1 MRLMLWFSILPLALH
16 AAQPERPN
24 ILWITS
30 EDNAAHWL
38 GCYGNQQASTP
49 RLDRLA
55 AEGVLFR
62 QAHANSP
69 VCATA
74 RSTIL
79 TGVYAPALGTQHM
92 RSRHA
97 IPGGILGHAAH
108 LRDAGYYCTNQTKT
122 DYNIKGSDQ
131 RWWDD
136 GSKTAH
142 YNNRGEGQPF
152 FAIFNFTTTH
162 ESSLFPQKRGNGPRR
177 LQPTEVDV
185 PPYLPDLPEVR
196 EDIAVYHD
204 KLSELDSQ
212 VGRLLDEL
220 DEAGLADDT
229 IVFYYSDHAGPLPR
243 GKRYLKQTGVHVPLM
258 VRVPEKWRHLCP
270 FQPGVAVDELVSF
283 VDFAPTLLSLAGVEI
298 PDHMQGRAFLGKRRG
313 PAGDGIFLYADR
325 FDEFYGMRRGWTDGR
340 WKYIRRFTPHLP
352 AAPYSEYQFS
362 MPSWTAWRKAWQDG
376 KLGEAHRRMW
386 EAPQPVEELFDLDA
400 DPWEIDNLAKDPA
413 HAGRLAAMRAK
424 VRDAMVRI
432 KDTGVVPEPMFA
444 KLCGGHPL
452 ADVVGE
458 PEFGHEALV
467 DLAFA
472 ATSGNAD
479 PGLLKNALISED
491 PVKRYW
497 GLLGILLRGGT
508 NGAGG
513 LLDDPHSVI
522 RTLAAETLHAA
533 GEPEAARKALLAE
546 LARDNDE
553 YSMLYLLNA
562 MQRLDM
568 DKHVPDPWVAATL
581 ANPKAGE
588 YAKRYAQR
596 LNASRKRR

>member
-1 MRLMLWFSILPLALH
+1 MLCLPILWLAPLA
-16 AAQPERPN
+16 AEPARPN

-38 GCYGNQQASTP
+38 GCYGNRQASTP

-62 QAHANSP
+62 HAHANSP

-79 TGVYAPALGTQHM
+79 TGVYAPSLGTQHM

-97 IPGGILGHAAH
+97 IPARILGHAAH
-108 LRDAGYYCTNQTKT
+108 LRDAGYYCTNHTKT
-122 DYNIKGSDQ
+122 DYNIKGGDQ

-136 GSKTAH
+136 GSKMAH
-142 YNNRGEGQPF
+142 YKNRGEGQPF

-162 ESSLFPQKRGNGPRR
+162 ESSLFPQKRGTGPRR
-177 LQPTEVDV
+177 LQPAEVDV

-204 KLSELDSQ
+204 KVSELDSQ

-243 GKRYLKQTGVHVPLM
+243 GKRYLKQTGVHVPLI
-258 VRVPEKWRHLCP
+258 VRVPEKWRHLSP
-270 FQPGVAVDELVSF
+270 FQPGAAVDELVSF
-283 VDFAPTLLSLAGVEI
+283 VDFAPTLLSLAGLEI
-298 PDHMQGRAFLGKRRG
+298 PDYMQGRAFLGKQRG
-313 PAGDGIFLYADR
+313 PAGDGVLLYGDR
-325 FDEFYGMRRGWTDGR
+325 FDEVYGMRRGWTDGR

-376 KLGEAHRRMW
+376 KLGETHRRMW
-386 EAPQPVEELFDLDA
+386 EAPQPVEELFNLDA
-400 DPWEIDNLAKDPA
+400 DPWEIRNLAQDPA
-413 HAGRLAAMRAK
+413 HAGRLAAMRGTL
-424 VRDAMVRI
+424 RDAMVRI
-432 KDTGVVPEPMFA
+432 KDSGVVPEPMFA
-444 KLCGGHPL
+444 KLCGSRPL
-452 ADVVGE
+452 AEVVRE

-472 ATSGNAD
+472 ATAANAD
-479 PGLLKNALISED
+479 PGLLEQAVQSGH
-491 PVKRYW
+491 PARRYW
-497 GLLGILLRGGT
+497 GLLGFLLRGET
-508 NGAGG
+508 NGARN
-513 LLDDPHSVI
+513 LLDDPHPVI

-533 GEPEAARKALLAE
+533 GEVEAARKTLLAE

-553 YSMLYLLNA
+553 YSFLYLLNA

-568 DKHVPDPWVAATL
+568 VKHIPDSWVDAML
-581 ANPKAGE
+581 ASPKAGE
-588 YAKRYAQR
+588 YARRYARR
-596 LNASRKRR
+596 LHDSRKR